1 MVGGS
6 GTVMSAVSGVN
17 TTSGGSSGR
26 TAPIALVSNV
36 NDSQSR
42 LSLTQVNNR
51 RQAIPIHINIFI
63 VNSHG

>member
-1 MVGGS
+1 MGGS

-26 TAPIALVSNV
+26 SAPIALVSNV
-36 NDSQSR
+36 NDSSQSR

-51 RQAIPIHINIFI
+51 REAVRIRMDDD
-63 VNSHG
+63 VC